1 MKIAYIILAYKNPA
15 QVFRMI
21 GKLQSSNVY
30 FFLHIDKNS
39 NIKDFEKIP
48 TIIDKDKVHF
58 SGQRFKTSWSGFG
71 CVDALLY
78 NLKEILNSDDKFD
91 FIITLTGQDYPI
103 KTPEYI
109 ENFFEQHKNNIF
121 MQWTKLPNPAW
132 KNGGQD
138 RMEPYHFN
146 LFKNRI
152 LIKILHRIMIWLIPI
167 LPKKNLGVNYDLY
180 GSEGHFAFPIETV
193 KYIIDFIDKN
203 PKFLSFFRHT
213 YMPDETIFQTLLMNS
228 PLKDS
233 VINDTLKYIDWTKPQ
248 AGFPA
253 TLKTEDFKDLR
264 KSDKLFARKFD
275 INVDSRILDLIDEKL
290 LK

>member
-1 MKIAYIILAYKNPA
+1 MKIAYIVLAYKNPG

-21 GKLQSSNVY
+21 RKLKSNQAH
-30 FFLHIDKNS
+30 FFLHIDANS
-39 NIKDFEKIP
+39 DIKDFKNIP
-48 TIIDKDKVHF
+48 EDIKNTTSL
-58 SGQRFKTSWSGFG
+58 SGKRFKTNWSSFG

-78 NLKEILNSDDKFD
+78 NMQNIVEGNEKFD

-103 KTPEYI
+103 KSPAYI
-109 ENFFEQHKNNIF
+109 ESFFEKHRNNIF
-121 MQWTKLPNPAW
+121 IQWVKLPNPMW
-132 KNGGQD
+132 KNGGRD

-152 LIKILHRIMIWLIPI
+152 TIKILHRVMIYLIPI
-167 LPKKNLGVNYDLY
+167 LPKKSMGVKYNIY
-180 GSEGHFAFPIETV
+180 GSEGHFSFPTETV
-193 KYIIDFIDKN
+193 KYMLEFIKNN
-203 PKFLSFFRHT
+203 PKFLSFFKHT

-228 PLKDS
+228 PLKDN

-253 TLKTEDFKDLR
+253 TLSTEDITNLE
-264 KSDKLFARKFD
+264 KSEKLFARKFD
-275 INVDSRILDLIDEKL
+275 TSIDSKILDLIDGRL